1 MRKPTRNLIVDGLG
15 FTGFLLL
22 ATTGVLMRYVL
33 PPGSGRR
40 AAIWG
45 LDRHGWGDL
54 HFWIA
59 VVFFALLALH
69 LVLHWRWIVSVVR
82 GRPREGSGIRVGL
95 GLIGL
100 VAVVALALAPL
111 LTPVE
116 RIAAGPS
123 SGDRGPHEGSGLEAV
138 RGDLTLRELE
148 AQTGVPAGHVLR
160 ELGLPADVPRDE
172 RLGRLRRQYG
182 FDMPALRR
190 IVDDYIRTKSGG

>member
-1 MRKPTRNLIVDGLG
+1 
-15 FTGFLLL
+15 
-22 ATTGVLMRYVL
+22 MRYVL

-40 AAIWG
+40 VAIWG

-59 VVFFALLALH
+59 VAFFALLALH
-69 LVLHWRWIVSVVR
+69 LVLHWKWIVCVVR

-116 RIAAGPS
+116 RITAGPS
-123 SGDRGPHEGSGLEAV
+123 SRDDAPHRGSGLEPV
-138 RGDLTLRELE
+138 RGELTLRELE

-160 ELGLPADVPRDE
+160 ELGLPGDVPRDE
-172 RLGRLRRQYG
+172 RLGKLRRRYE
-182 FDMPALRR
+182 FDMAVLRR
-190 IVDDYIRTKSGG
+190 IVDDYLRTKSGG